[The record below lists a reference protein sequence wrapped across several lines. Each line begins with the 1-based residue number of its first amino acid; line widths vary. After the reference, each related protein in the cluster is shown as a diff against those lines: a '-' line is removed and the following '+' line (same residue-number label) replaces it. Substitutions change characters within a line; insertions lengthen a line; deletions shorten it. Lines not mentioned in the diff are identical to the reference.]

1 MARKIARIVS
11 IDGIRPIPGAD
22 AIEAASVGGWTVV
35 TRKNE
40 YSVGD
45 RAVYFEIDAF
55 LPQGNPAWDFLVSKS
70 SKTVEGQVGHVLRTI
85 RLRGQLS
92 QGLLLGLSVLDNT
105 GLDASALELGTDV
118 SEALGVVKYE
128 APIPAALSGVA
139 LGAYPSR
146 IPRTDQE
153 RVQNL
158 AEQLANWQKAGD
170 AGEQTWEVTEKLEGT
185 SCTWAWLD
193 GELHVC
199 SRNLDL
205 KESPDNSLWRVARE
219 QDIETKF
226 RTHTPQRNLGLQ
238 GELIGNGIEGNIY
251 GLRGHA
257 FKLYNIYDVDRGAY
271 LEPQER
277 QALCDLLGLE
287 HSPVLETKFVLDSQV
302 TMQTLLAMST
312 GVSVLRAGQL
322 REGLV
327 YKSNNSQES
336 FKVVSDEYLLG
347 QKP

>member
-11 IDGIRPIPGAD
+11 IDNIRPIPGAD

-70 SKTVEGQVGHVLRTI
+70 SKTVDGQVGHVLRTV

-92 QGLLLGLSVLDNT
+92 QGLLLGLSVLDSA
-105 GLDASALELGTDV
+105 GVDASALELETDV
-118 SEALGVVKYE
+118 SELLGVTKYE
-128 APIPAALSGVA
+128 APIPAALSGIA
-139 LGAYPSR
+139 LGPYPSR

-153 RVQNL
+153 RLQNL
-158 AEQLANWQKAGD
+158 TAALEGWQQ
-170 AGEQTWEVTEKLEGT
+170 AGEAGTQTWEVTEKLEGT

-205 KESPDNSLWRVARE
+205 QETPDNSLWRVARE
-219 QDIETKF
+219 QDIEAKF
-226 RTHTPQRNLGLQ
+226 RAHLPNRNLGLQ

-251 GLRGHA
+251 GLKGHV
-257 FKLYNIYDVDRGAY
+257 FRLYNIYDVDRGDY
-271 LEPQER
+271 LEPKER
-277 QALCDLLGLE
+277 QELNDLLGLG
-287 HSPVLETKFVLDSQV
+287 HAPVLETAFVLDRNA
-302 TMQTLLAMST
+302 TLEALLKKAT
-312 GVSVLRAGQL
+312 GVSVLREGQL

-327 YKSNNSQES
+327 FKSNNSQES